1 MHALIPKIKSKLHT
15 NRSRYLKKLSQ
26 HECCIVHI
34 DINNFSF
41 LGFKYGFNI
50 TNKLLEIVSER
61 LLSNLTDEDFVENI
75 YADDFILF
83 LKGNKNNCI
92 EKLKYLKEELDKPI
106 FLSENLKIKLYYR
119 IAVIHYPNDIQNLNE
134 AIDYLIMFSR
144 FIKSKEL
151 EGIYYFDKTESPIFE
166 KLKTFIDFIY
176 DVNFDK
182 HLVPA
187 FQGIYDLNSN
197 KIFGYE
203 VLTRVCHNNKIYD
216 ASQLIDIFTY
226 FKINMKSDEVIINK
240 ALQYKIDTNDHR
252 IYFFN
257 IVPEY
262 FYQYVDMITSIL
274 DTYKNKGL
282 NTSEICIELTEISE
296 LAKFDEI
303 NKTFRQLKKQYN
315 LMFAI
320 DDFGSGYSN
329 LNVFTSLQIDFL
341 KIDKELIENVK
352 NNPIT
357 GYLLKSITELSLFRN
372 IAIIGEG
379 IDSAEKL
386 RLINK
391 LGFDYAQGFYLSKP
405 EVPKKFLT

>member
-1 MHALIPKIKSKLHT
+1 MHALIPKIKNKLHT
-15 NRSRYLKKLSQ
+15 SRNKYLKKLT
-26 HECCIVHI
+26 HNECCIVHI

-41 LGFKYGFNI
+41 FRFKYGFNV
-50 TNKLLEIVSER
+50 TNKLLEIISER
-61 LLSNLTDEDFVENI
+61 ILSILSDEDFVENI
-75 YADDFILF
+75 YADDFIVF
-83 LKGNKNNCI
+83 LTGNKNDCFKKI
-92 EKLKYLKEELDKPI
+92 KYLKEELDKPI
-106 FLSENLKIKLYYR
+106 LLNENTKIKLYYR
-119 IAVIHYPNDIQNLNE
+119 ISVIHYPSDIQNLNE

-144 FIKSKEL
+144 FIKSKEP

-203 VLTRVCHNNKIYD
+203 VLTRVYYNSKIYN
-216 ASQLIDIFTY
+216 ASQLIDMFQY
-226 FKINMKSDEVIINK
+226 FKINIKSDEVIINK
-240 ALQYKIDTNDHR
+240 ALQYKIDTNDHSV
-252 IYFFN
+252 YFFN
-257 IVPEY
+257 IIPEY
-262 FYQYVDMITSIL
+262 FYQYIEMITSIL
-274 DTYKNKGL
+274 DAYKNKGL

-296 LAKFDEI
+296 FSKFDEI
-303 NKTFRQLKKQYN
+303 NKTFKQLKEQYN

-329 LNVFTSLQIDFL
+329 LNVFTSLHIDFL

-357 GYLLKSITELSLFRN
+357 GYLLKAVTELSLFRN

-386 RLINK
+386 RFINK
-391 LGFDYAQGFYLSKP
+391 LGFDYAQGFYISNPKVP
-405 EVPKKFLT
+405 EKFLT